1 VSLSRVFLASHVYC
15 PESEEE
21 AIETAYTSPVCSSDP
36 FKYHCTRERE
46 EKWRTYTEEEG
57 GKECM

>member
-1 VSLSRVFLASHVYC
+1 VYC